1 MTWGSGCSLRLICL
15 LAESTSVHRALQKW
29 GKASSLDMLTFDFN
43 FFFCHQQMKELSYLF
58 FFFFKLLNIISR

>member
-1 MTWGSGCSLRLICL
+1 MTWGGGCSLRLICL

-43 FFFCHQQMKELSYLF
+43 FFWSPADEGAFLPF
-58 FFFFKLLNIISR
+58 FF